1 MIRRR
6 IGPFFAVL
14 LIVLAASVLV
24 SVSIGSVS
32 VPLWDVVRI
41 LISGLPG
48 MEGAASEIGMPYR
61 RIILD
66 VRLPVVM
73 MAMFVGAGLSSSGA
87 SMQGL
92 FKNPLVD
99 PFIIGISAGGALGY
113 VVGIIATVGAPYYI
127 ANPVRIVL
135 SFLFSVGAV
144 FLAYNIARKGS
155 RVPLTHLLLA
165 GVALSASLTAATQLL
180 VYLSIEDPVPVIFSL
195 MGSASNSRWWE
206 VGVVAPVV
214 LVGTVL
220 LMAFGRDLNAFSAGE
235 ETARSLGV
243 NVERSKVL
251 VLLLASL
258 ISAIGVPFV
267 GMVGFVGLMV
277 PHMIRRF
284 TGPDQRVLLPACA
297 IFGGAFLVLCDLFS
311 RSVIDVTI
319 PLGIVTG
326 LLGGGFFIYLL
337 KGRRWRG

>member
-1 MIRRR
+1 MRRR
-6 IGPFFAVL
+6 GKGPLFAVL
-14 LIVLAASVLV
+14 LIILAASVVLA
-24 SVSIGSVS
+24 VSIGSVKM
-32 VPLWDVVRI
+32 PLWDVVRI
-41 LISGLPG
+41 LISQLPG
-48 MEGAASEIGMPYR
+48 MGGAASGIGAPYR

-73 MAMFVGAGLSSSGA
+73 MALFVGAGLSSSGA

-113 VVGIIATVGAPYYI
+113 VVGILATEGAPYYLV
-127 ANPVRIVL
+127 NPVRIVL

-144 FLAYNIARKGS
+144 FLAYTVARKGS
-155 RVPLTHLLLA
+155 KVPLTHLLLA

-180 VYLSIEDPVPVIFSL
+180 VYLRIEDPTPVIFSL

-214 LVGTVL
+214 TLGTIL

-235 ETARSLGV
+235 ETARNLGV
-243 NVERSKVL
+243 NVEWSKVA

-258 ISAIGVPFV
+258 VSAIGVPFV
-267 GMVGFVGLMV
+267 GMIGFVGLMV
-277 PHMIRRF
+277 PHMVRRF
-284 TGPDQRVLLPACA
+284 TGPDQRVLLPASA
-297 IFGGAFLVLCDLFS
+297 LFGGSFLVLCDLFS

-326 LLGGGFFIYLL
+326 LLGGAFFIYLL
-337 KGRRWRG
+337 KGRRWGK